1 LLPHDNPSATAL
13 SARDLQVI
21 ARAVAFMTPTPS
33 GDVEVGVVH
42 GDGGRAMADATAAAF
57 GAGVRA
63 NAVNLKPVVM
73 AAGQVGASAAKVFLL
88 TDSALP
94 SAGAIA
100 AAVAGKGVL
109 TVATVVSAVE
119 SGQVVMA
126 VRSEPRVEIF
136 VSRAAAA
143 ASGASFAS
151 AFRMMIQER

>member
-1 LLPHDNPSATAL
+1 M
-13 SARDLQVI
+13 
-21 ARAVAFMTPTPS
+21 ARAVAFMTPAPT
-33 GDVEVGVVH
+33 GDVEVAVVH
-42 GDGGRAMADATAAAF
+42 GDGGRAVADATAAAF
-57 GAGVRA
+57 GPGVRA
-63 NAVNLKPVVM
+63 NAVTLRPVVI
-73 AAGQVGASAAKVFLL
+73 ATGQVGASTARVFLL
-88 TDSALP
+88 TASALP

-100 AAVAGKGVL
+100 AAVAGKGAL
-109 TVATVVSAVE
+109 TVTSEVAAVE